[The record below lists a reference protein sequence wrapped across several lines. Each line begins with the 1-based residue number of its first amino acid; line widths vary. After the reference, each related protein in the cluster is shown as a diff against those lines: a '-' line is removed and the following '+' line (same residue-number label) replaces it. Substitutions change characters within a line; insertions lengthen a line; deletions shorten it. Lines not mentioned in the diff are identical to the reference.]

1 MNNAARSR
9 GVSLI
14 EALVALAVMAFGL
27 LGVVGMQATLR
38 FNADVSRQRAEA
50 VRMAQE
56 QMENMRSFGVLS
68 GAALPTDHEYVDII
82 TGTDYPAPPSGFAN
96 TAFTRVTSVINPTVN
111 DPKMKSVQVVV
122 SWLDRRAAAGGQTE
136 SVMLTSNI
144 AEVAP
149 ELMASLGLPG
159 DRSVTQRPQGR
170 HRSIPPGAG
179 PGPTQDTSSFTPP
192 AAPAGVSWIFLNS
205 SGQITKVCSAL
216 GGCVAAPG
224 FLVSGFIQ
232 FIGPDVLPTPAL
244 GENPTGLASA
254 FPTIGMQVA
263 LTRPTAPAVPP
274 ACYVSSA
281 TQGLAYFCFVPTDTA
296 PPFVWSG
303 RTELTLV
310 GRFFAATESDPNP
323 SLFKVCRYTP
333 GLASHMP
340 AGGNVAHPLD
350 YTAVNS
356 SLTNQN
362 FLMFSGGNSNGTVAY
377 TCPGDGPSPLIDST
391 TFRHQPSVP

>member
-1 MNNAARSR
+1 MSSAARSR

-56 QMENMRSFGVLS
+56 KMENLRSFGVLS
-68 GAALPTDHEYVDII
+68 GAAVPGDHEYIDII
-82 TGTDYPAPPSGFAN
+82 AGTDNPAPPSGFAN
-96 TAFTRVTSVINPTVN
+96 TAFTRVTTVINPSAD
-111 DPKMKSVQVVV
+111 DPKMKTVQVSV
-122 SWLDRRAAAGGQTE
+122 SWLDRRTASGGQPETVQL
-136 SVMLTSNI
+136 SSNI

-149 ELMASLGLPG
+149 ELMASVGLPG
-159 DRSVTQRPQGR
+159 DRSVTQRPLGR
-170 HRSIPPGAG
+170 HAAIPVGAG
-179 PGPTQDTSSFTPP
+179 PGPTGDTSSFAPP
-192 AAPAGVSWIFLNS
+192 GAPTGISWIFLNA
-205 SGQITKVCSAL
+205 SGRITSVCSAP
-216 GGCVAAPG
+216 GVCVLAPG
-224 FLVSGFIQ
+224 FLVSGYIQ
-232 FIGPDVLPTPAL
+232 FIDPATPPTPAL
-244 GENPTGLASA
+244 GENPNGLATS

-263 LTRPTAPAVPP
+263 LTFPTAPAVPP

-281 TQGLAYFCFVPTDTA
+281 TQGLAYFCFVPTDSATG
-296 PPFVWSG
+296 VWSG
-303 RTELTLV
+303 RTELTPTSL
-310 GRFFAATESDPNP
+310 FATTEGDIDA

-333 GLASHMP
+333 SPASHTP
-340 AGGNVAHPLD
+340 AGGNAAHPLD
-350 YTAVNS
+350 YAAVNS

-362 FLMFSGGNSNGTVAY
+362 FLMFTGGNGTSAY